1 MNYKQMLDKLAE
13 LEARIKVL
21 EDSQKATQNFF
32 NNPGPQPRPNP
43 VFVPMPVPEYTWPTI
58 TPNINPGYTITCK
71 KDTQ

>member
-21 EDSQKATQNFF
+21 EHAQKTSQDFF
-32 NNPGPQPRPNP
+32 NNPGHQPAPHPFLVPVPQPA
-43 VFVPMPVPEYTWPTI
+43 WPT
-58 TPNINPGYTITCK
+58 INPGYTITCK

>member
-32 NNPGPQPRPNP
+32 NNPGSQPRPSP
-43 VFVPMPVPEYTWPTI
+43 VFVPMPVPEYTWPNT
-58 TPNINPGYTITCK
+58 NPGYTITCK

>member
-1 MNYKQMLDKLAE
+1 MNYKQMLDKLTE

-43 VFVPMPVPEYTWPTI
+43 FFVPVPEPTWTWPNT
-58 TPNINPGYTITCK
+58 NPGYTITCK
-71 KDTQ
+71 KDIQ